1 MVKITVPDNCG
12 NSPKSAFIRDFVI
25 AMAQQDRD
33 YIVERV
39 TDDMHWQLVGNWD
52 VEGVPEFTRAL
63 DALQSKTVAE
73 LVIDRVITHG
83 RDGAANGEMTLENG
97 RHFAFCHM
105 VGFKG
110 AKGAVVKSLISYVI
124 EQK

>member
-1 MVKITVPDNCG
+1 M
-12 NSPKSAFIRDFVI
+12 R
-25 AMAQQDRD
+25 
-33 YIVERV
+33 
-39 TDDMHWQLVGNWD
+39 WQLVGDWD
-52 VEGVPEFTRAL
+52 VEGVPEFTKAL
-63 DALQSKTVAE
+63 DALQSKAVAE

-97 RHFAFCHM
+97 RHFAFSHM

-110 AKGAVVKSLISYVI
+110 AKGATVKSLISYVI